1 MKRTN
6 LFYLRRNGILLISFL
21 CSFLIMGSVNG
32 QVIIKGNVIDKDNE
46 PLTGATI
53 AVKGTSTGTIT
64 DAKGDFELTVPDAN
78 STLLVSYIGYK
89 NKELSVAGQTFVQ
102 IMMEAEIIGINE
114 IVIVGYGTQKRSNI
128 TSAISNVSGEELRRS
143 PINNISNMLRGTVPG
158 VISLQQSGQ
167 PGSDGASIMVRGG
180 TPIYVVDGV
189 PRDINE
195 LDPNE
200 IESISFLKD
209 AGSAAVYGLNA
220 SSVVIVTTRRG
231 VEAPSKITFT
241 GGYGVSDNAV
251 MLEML
256 DGPEYA
262 YWYNKA
268 REMDGDSPVFSSSHV
283 AMMTNGDPT
292 DGWGNTEWYKETFG
306 LGTTMNLNVNVTGGT
321 DRIKYFVSLGE
332 YSQKGNVKNFNY
344 NRINLRSNIDAKI
357 ARNLDVTFDISG
369 RIEDRNRPGYSAD
382 PNDWNNVPQQAM
394 RALPF
399 VPMTIDGEPVSTR
412 TASSYVNPLAASELT
427 GYGKVKTNILQ
438 TNFALNYKVPF
449 IKGLSAKFMSG
460 YDISFQTTKYFSFP
474 YYTYVANVPTTTTDN
489 ISYTYTYDARGTGSS
504 LSEGLSHYAH
514 LTTNTSLKYENRF
527 GKHNISALALFETR
541 TYIGNSFSATG
552 KGFAFPELDEL
563 MWESIDVDKPVNGS
577 SYVQKVAGFV
587 GRISYDY
594 DKKYLAEVSGRYD
607 GSFLFIGMKNRWTP
621 LPSASIGWR
630 VSEEDWL
637 SNRFNWLDELKLRAS
652 VGLTG
657 TTGIL
662 KAYSYLNSLST
673 LDKPAVVLGG
683 VAREGL
689 ITSKPANVN
698 LTWEKL
704 LQYNFGFDVVMWKGL
719 LGVNV
724 DAFYNYGYDI
734 LGYAPDIY
742 PASYGGYKPAY
753 VNNDR
758 IDRRGIDIGLS
769 HKNKIGDFSY
779 NIQVTTTYTKRRWL
793 RYGLDAVNTPD
804 YLKLTG
810 KDAGAQLGFIAEGL
824 FQSQEEIDNSPLI
837 VGKDVRVGDIK
848 YKDRNGDGII
858 SYDQDRGYIGKSAY
872 PKFEAGLS
880 FNCNWKGFDA
890 SFLIQGALGRDVAL
904 TGVYS
909 SGVMDNTSM
918 TKPFYH
924 GGNSPQYLV
933 ENSWTETNTD
943 AEFPRL
949 AIVSASSNNAF
960 SSTFWY
966 RNGDYVRLKNFQ
978 IGYTF
983 PQKWVDLANLA
994 TLRVYA
1000 EGQNLLTLSNLTKY
1014 GIDPES
1020 PGVSNGFYPQ
1030 QRVLSMGLKLVF

>member
-21 CSFLIMGSVNG
+21 CSFLIMGSVNA
-32 QVIIKGNVIDKDNE
+32 QVNIKGKVIDANNE
-46 PLTGATI
+46 PLIGASI
-53 AVKGTSTGTIT
+53 AVKGTLTGILT
-64 DAKGDFELTVPDAN
+64 DTKGDFELTVPDAN
-78 STLLVSYIGYK
+78 STLLVSYVGYK
-89 NKELSVAGQTFVQ
+89 NKEVPVAGQTFMQ
-102 IMMEAEIIGINE
+102 IILEADVIGINE
-114 IVIVGYGTQKRSNI
+114 IIIVGYGTQKRSNVS
-128 TSAISNVSGEELRRS
+128 SAISKVKGEDLRRA
-143 PINNISNMLRGTVPG
+143 PVDKITNMLRGTVPG

-167 PGSDGASIMVRGG
+167 PGSDGSSLLVRGVG
-180 TPIYVVDGV
+180 AKYIVDGV
-189 PRDINE
+189 ERDINE
-195 LDPNE
+195 IDPNE
-200 IESISFLKD
+200 IESVSILKD
-209 AGSAAVYGLNA
+209 AASAAVYGLDANA
-220 SSVVIVTTRRG
+220 VVIVTTRRG
-231 VEAPSKITFT
+231 SEAPSKFTFT
-241 GGYGVSDNAV
+241 GGYGVSTNAV

-268 REMDGDSPVFSSSHV
+268 REMDGDSPVFSSDHV
-283 AMMTNGDPT
+283 AMMTNDDPA

-306 LGTTMNLNVNVTGGT
+306 VGTNMNMNVNVTGGT
-321 DRIKYFVSLGE
+321 ERIKYFVSLGD
-332 YSQKGNVKNFNY
+332 YSQKGNVNNFNY

-357 ARNLDVTFDISG
+357 ANNLDVTFDVSG
-369 RIEDRNRPGYSAD
+369 RIEDRNRPGYSAS

-399 VPMTIDGEPVSTR
+399 VPMTINGIPVSTR

-438 TNFALNYKVPF
+438 TNFALNYNVPF
-449 IKGLSAKFMSG
+449 IKGLSAKFMTA

-474 YYTYVANVPTTTTDN
+474 YYTYVANVPTKTTED
-489 ISYTYTYDARGTGSS
+489 ISYSYTYDARGTGSS
-504 LSEGLSHYAH
+504 LSEGLAHYAH
-514 LTTNTSLKYENRF
+514 LTTNSSLKYDNRF
-527 GKHNISALALFETR
+527 GKHNVSALALFETR
-541 TYIGNSFSATG
+541 TYTGNGFSATG

-563 MWESIDVDKPVNGS
+563 TFESIPADRHVSGS
-577 SYVQKVAGFV
+577 SYTQKMSGFV
-587 GRISYDY
+587 GRINYDY
-594 DKKYLAEVSGRYD
+594 DKKYLAEVATRYD
-607 GSFLFIGMKNRWTP
+607 GSYVFSGMKNRWGIF
-621 LPSASIGWR
+621 PSASLGWR
-630 VSEEDWL
+630 VSEEEWF
-637 SNRFNWLDELKLRAS
+637 SSRFNFFNELKVRGS
-652 VGLTG
+652 VGITG
-657 TTGIL
+657 TSSVP
-662 KAYSYLNSLST
+662 AYYYLNTLSM
-673 LDKPAVVLGG
+673 LSDPAVVLGG
-683 VAREGL
+683 KAQEGL

-698 LTWEKL
+698 LTWAKS
-704 LQYNFGFDVVMWKGL
+704 LQYNIGFDAVLWNGL
-719 LGVNV
+719 LGVDF
-724 DAFYNYGYDI
+724 DAFYKFEYDI
-734 LGYAPDIY
+734 LGLAPNIY
-742 PASYGGYKPAY
+742 PASYGKYTPGY
-753 VNNDR
+753 VNNDE
-758 IDRRGIDIGLS
+758 IDYKGFELGIS
-769 HKNKIGDFSY
+769 HKNKIGDFTY
-779 NIQVTTTYTKRRWL
+779 NFLITTTYTKRRWL

-810 KDAGAQLGFIAEGL
+810 KEAGSQIGFIAEGL

-872 PKFEAGLS
+872 PKFEAGFL
-880 FNCNWKGFDA
+880 FNCAWRGFDA
-890 SFLIQGALGRDVAL
+890 SFLVQGALGRDVAL

-1014 GIDPES
+1014 GIDPEQ
-1020 PGVSNGFYPQ
+1020 PGVNNGFYPQ